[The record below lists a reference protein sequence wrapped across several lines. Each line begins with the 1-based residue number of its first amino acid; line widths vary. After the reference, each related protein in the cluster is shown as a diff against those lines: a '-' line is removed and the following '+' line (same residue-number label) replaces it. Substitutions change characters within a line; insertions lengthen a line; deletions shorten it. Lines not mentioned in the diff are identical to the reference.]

1 MMSKIS
7 NVINMLQILSSGKKY
22 SINDLSSMLEVTPR
36 MIRVYK
42 EELEKAGIFIDTIRG
57 PYGGYILN
65 QKVYLPPKEEIEQK
79 LNMSPMYKK
88 IYNMVNKALKEK
100 NKVEL
105 TYLSSDNVI
114 RKRIIHPMDL
124 YIYNN
129 NWYIPAYC
137 ELRKSMRHF
146 QFEKV
151 IDIHILKEKF

>member
-1 MMSKIS
+1 MSKIS
-7 NVINMLQILSSGKKY
+7 NVISMLQILSSGKKY

-36 MIRVYK
+36 MIRIYK

-65 QKVYLPPKEEIEQK
+65 QKVYLPKTEEIEQRI
-79 LNMSPMYKK
+79 NMSPLYKK
-88 IYNMVNKALKEK
+88 IYNTITKALKEK

-105 TYLSSDNVI
+105 TYLSSDNVV

-124 YIYNN
+124 YIYND

-146 QFEKV
+146 QFERV
-151 IDIHILKEKF
+151 IDISLLNEHF

>member
-1 MMSKIS
+1 MSKIS
-7 NVINMLQILSSGKKY
+7 NVISMLQILSSGKKY

-36 MIRVYK
+36 MIRIYK

-65 QKVYLPPKEEIEQK
+65 QKVYLPKTEEIEQRI
-79 LNMSPMYKK
+79 NMSPLYKK
-88 IYNMVNKALKEK
+88 IYNTITKALKEK

-105 TYLSSDNVI
+105 TYLSSDNVV

-124 YIYNN
+124 YIYND

-151 IDIHILKEKF
+151 IDITLLNEYF